1 MRRARREREERAAFA
16 AVQALMTPE
25 WMSSSMIVAS
35 IPEGTTAAELE
46 NNQRVLEAALKIA
59 TIMEGI
65 GYSVFARIVPL
76 SVADDLVGGMAQV
89 PAVRPRGAR
98 SHRNAEKLGMVPVA
112 GRTDRP
118 SWSKPHQST
127 DRRLRCSSRLET
139 LGCVPHADRR
149 PFGMAF
155 DLKEI
160 VAARLGENYQLH
172 EQHLNRT
179 LVAAQ
184 RVIGFDKVYARAEGA
199 YLYDMDNAA
208 YLDFLSGY
216 SVFNIGRNHPAVQK
230 AIRDVLDLDLPNM
243 VQMDCSLLSGLLA
256 EALTKRTPKHLDA
269 VFFCNSGTE
278 AMEGALKFARAAT
291 QRPRVFSLGGAFHG
305 LSLGSLSLM
314 GCESF
319 TEGFGPL
326 MEGFDGRIALDDLT
340 TLERELFKRDVAAF
354 VIEPVQ
360 GKGVNF
366 PRGDF
371 FNRAQ
376 ELCRQFGTL
385 LICDE
390 IQTGLGR
397 TGKMFG
403 FEHWNLEP
411 DIITLAKTL
420 SGGYVP
426 CGAIVARRDI
436 YQKTFSRMDR
446 CVVHST
452 TFGRNN
458 LAMACGL
465 AALEVLDDEKLIDNS
480 AKMGALLI
488 ERLDALRQKHS
499 FIKEV
504 RGKGLM
510 IAIEFHEPN
519 EFKLKM
525 AWKLLHKVDKVL
537 FAQMVVTQMLA
548 QHRILTQVAGH
559 AMDVVKILPPLII
572 AEKEVD
578 MFVNALD
585 STLSECRKFPG
596 PMWEIGNNFVRH
608 ALRSKRS
615 PDEPRPV
622 LSL

>member
-1 MRRARREREERAAFA
+1 M
-16 AVQALMTPE
+16 AVQ
-25 WMSSSMIVAS
+25 
-35 IPEGTTAAELE
+35 
-46 NNQRVLEAALKIA
+46 
-59 TIMEGI
+59 
-65 GYSVFARIVPL
+65 
-76 SVADDLVGGMAQV
+76 
-89 PAVRPRGAR
+89 
-98 SHRNAEKLGMVPVA
+98 
-112 GRTDRP
+112 
-118 SWSKPHQST
+118 
-127 DRRLRCSSRLET
+127 
-139 LGCVPHADRR
+139 
-149 PFGMAF
+149 
-155 DLKEI
+155 LKEI
-160 VAARLGENYQLH
+160 IAARLGENYELH
-172 EQHLNRT
+172 HKHLNRT

-199 YLYDMDNAA
+199 YLYDMDNRA

-216 SVFNIGRNHPAVQK
+216 SVFNMGRNHPAVKK
-230 AIRDVLDLDLPNM
+230 AIRDVLELDLPNM

-256 EALTKRTPKHLDA
+256 EAITKRTPPHLDA

-291 QRPRVFSLGGAFHG
+291 GRKRVLSLESAFHG
-305 LSLGSLSLM
+305 LSIGSLSLM

-326 MEGFDGRIALDDLT
+326 MDEWDTRIALDDIDSLG
-340 TLERELFKRDVAAF
+340 RELEKRDVAAF

-360 GKGVNF
+360 GKGCKY
-366 PRGDF
+366 PKGDF
-371 FNRAQ
+371 YERAQ
-376 ELCRQFGTL
+376 ELCRKHGAL

-390 IQTGLGR
+390 VQTGLGR

-411 DIITLAKTL
+411 DIITLAKSL

-426 CGAIVARRDI
+426 CGAIVARRDV

-465 AALEVLDDEKLIDNS
+465 AALEVIDDEKLIENS
-480 AKMGALLI
+480 ARMGELLVQ
-488 ERLDALRQKHS
+488 RVDALRAKHS

-504 RGKGLM
+504 RGKGLI
-510 IAIEFHEPN
+510 IAIEFHEPT

-537 FAQMVVTQMLA
+537 FAQMVVTQLLSK
-548 QHRILTQVAGH
+548 HRILTQVAGH

-572 AEKEVD
+572 GEKEVD
-578 MFVNALD
+578 LFVAALD
-585 STLSECRKFPG
+585 DVLTECRKFPG
-596 PMWEIGNNFVRH
+596 PMWELGQNFVR
-608 ALRSKRS
+608 AAMGSKRAAS
-615 PDEPRPV
+615 REAAPPV
-622 LSL
+622 ASV

>member
-1 MRRARREREERAAFA
+1 LGAVAFGAEIAERC
-16 AVQALMTPE
+16 AV
-25 WMSSSMIVAS
+25 
-35 IPEGTTAAELE
+35 
-46 NNQRVLEAALKIA
+46 
-59 TIMEGI
+59 
-65 GYSVFARIVPL
+65 
-76 SVADDLVGGMAQV
+76 
-89 PAVRPRGAR
+89 
-98 SHRNAEKLGMVPVA
+98 
-112 GRTDRP
+112 
-118 SWSKPHQST
+118 
-127 DRRLRCSSRLET
+127 
-139 LGCVPHADRR
+139 
-149 PFGMAF
+149 AF
-155 DLKEI
+155 DLKATI
-160 VAARLGENYQLH
+160 AARLGENYHLH
-172 EQHLNRT
+172 ERHINRT

-216 SVFNIGRNHPAVQK
+216 SVFNIGRNHPQVKQ
-230 AIRDVLDLDLPNM
+230 AIRDVLELDLPNM

-256 EALTKRTPKHLDA
+256 EAITKRTPPHLDA

-291 QRPRVFSLGGAFHG
+291 QRKRVISLESAFHG

-326 MEGFDGRIALDDLT
+326 MPGFETRIALDDIAALK
-340 TLERELFKRDVAAF
+340 REISKRDVAAF

-360 GKGVNF
+360 GKGCKS
-366 PRGDF
+366 PRTDF
-371 FNRAQ
+371 FIRAQ
-376 ELCRQFGTL
+376 ELCRQHGTL
-385 LICDE
+385 FISDE

-403 FEHWNLEP
+403 FQHWNLEP

-426 CGAIVARRDI
+426 CGAIIARRDI

-465 AALEVLDDEKLIDNS
+465 ASLEVIDSENLVANS
-480 AKMGALLI
+480 AKMGRLLM
-488 ERLDALRQKHS
+488 ERIDSLRAKHS
-499 FIKEV
+499 FLKEV

-510 IAIEFHEPN
+510 IAIEFHEPT
-519 EFKLKM
+519 EFKMRM

-537 FAQMVVTQMLA
+537 FPQMVVTQLLA

-559 AMDVVKILPPLII
+559 AMDVLKILPPLII
-572 AEKEVD
+572 REREVD
-578 MFVNALD
+578 LFVNALD
-585 STLSECRKFPG
+585 AVLTECRKFPG
-596 PMWEIGNNFVRH
+596 PMWEMGNNFVRH
-608 ALRSKRS
+608 ALGSKRS
-615 PDEPRPV
+615 PEQRQPV
-622 LSL
+622 TA

>member
-1 MRRARREREERAAFA
+1 
-16 AVQALMTPE
+16 
-25 WMSSSMIVAS
+25 
-35 IPEGTTAAELE
+35 
-46 NNQRVLEAALKIA
+46 
-59 TIMEGI
+59 
-65 GYSVFARIVPL
+65 
-76 SVADDLVGGMAQV
+76 
-89 PAVRPRGAR
+89 
-98 SHRNAEKLGMVPVA
+98 
-112 GRTDRP
+112 
-118 SWSKPHQST
+118 
-127 DRRLRCSSRLET
+127 
-139 LGCVPHADRR
+139 
-149 PFGMAF
+149 MAF

-160 VAARLGENYQLH
+160 IAARLGENYELH
-172 EQHLNRT
+172 HKHLNRT

-199 YLYDMDNAA
+199 YLYDMDNRA

-216 SVFNIGRNHPAVQK
+216 SVYNIGRNHPRVNQ

-243 VQMDCSLLSGLLA
+243 VQLDCSLLSGLLA
-256 EALTKRTPKHLDA
+256 EAITKRTPSHLDA

-291 QRPRVFSLGGAFHG
+291 GRKRVISVESAFHG

-326 MEGFDGRIALDDLT
+326 MEGWDTRVALDDLPA
-340 TLERELFKRDVAAF
+340 LERELAKRDVAAF

-360 GKGVNF
+360 GKGCKS
-366 PRGDF
+366 PKTDF
-371 FNRAQ
+371 YQQAQ
-376 ELCRQFGTL
+376 KLCRKFGTL
-385 LICDE
+385 FIVDE

-397 TGKMFG
+397 TGRMFG

-426 CGAIVARRDI
+426 CGAIVARREI

-465 AALEVLDDEKLIDNS
+465 AALEIIDDEKLVENS
-480 AKMGALLI
+480 ARMGALLM
-488 ERLDALRQKHS
+488 ERIDALRAKHS
-499 FIKEV
+499 FIREV
-504 RGKGLM
+504 RGKGLI
-510 IAIEFHEPN
+510 IAIEFQEPT

-537 FAQMVVTQMLA
+537 FAQMVVTQLLA
-548 QHRILTQVAGH
+548 KHQILTQVAGH

-572 AEKEVD
+572 GEKEVNL
-578 MFVNALD
+578 FVTALD
-585 STLSECRKFPG
+585 DVLTDCRKFPG
-596 PMWEIGNNFVRH
+596 PMWELGQNFVRQ
-608 ALRSKRS
+608 AISSKRS
-615 PDEPRPV
+615 VSQPTV
-622 LSL
+622 ASS